1 MRESGI
7 KLDEMPLGSVT
18 CDRILRAIGTLTDI
32 RSHLGIAI
40 SDRDAV
46 WAAQL
51 EHLNRSFFTQIP
63 TRTVEAISTDAG
75 IVARESMCNM
85 LMDVAVG
92 QGLLTRNITAAE
104 AGAMMDADIKL
115 HPLEIQYTSLNCDLI
130 AVDSGAEV
138 YQQLATAVM
147 NTAVPAVANA
157 LAGFRTSSTLRVT
170 DIFEMSRHGENAR
183 FSQIEPTR
191 LLWHGT
197 NVSAGAAIISSGLR
211 IMPTSSGRCGRGIY
225 FANESCESITF
236 LKIS

>member
-7 KLDEMPLGSVT
+7 KVDEMPLGSVT
-18 CDRILRAIGTLTDI
+18 CDRILRAIGTLTEI
-32 RSHLGIAI
+32 RSHLGIAT

-51 EHLNRSFFTQIP
+51 EHLNRSFYTQIP
-63 TRTVEAISTDAG
+63 TRIVEAISTEAG

-92 QGLLTRNITAAE
+92 QGLLTRNTTAAK
-104 AGAMMDADIKL
+104 AGAMLDADLEL
-115 HPLEIQYTSLNCDLI
+115 HPLDTKYMSLNCDII
-130 AVDSGAEV
+130 AVDSRSAV
-138 YQQLATAVM
+138 YQQLASAFT
-147 NTAVPAVANA
+147 NTAVPVVANA
-157 LAGFRTSSTLRVT
+157 LAGFRASSTLKVT
-170 DIFEMSRHGENAR
+170 DIFEMSRHSENAR

-197 NVSAGAAIISSGLR
+197 NVSAGAAIVSSGLR